1 MKKIFNLSVTLM
13 VASLVCLPL
22 FASAT
27 GTVPV
32 DGGISFLVAAGV
44 SYGIK
49 KSIIPRKKEEKKHAE
64 NELFI

>member
-1 MKKIFNLSVTLM
+1 MKKIFNLTVTLM

-32 DGGISFLVAAGV
+32 DGGISLLVAAGV
-44 SYGIK
+44 SYSIK
-49 KSIIPRKKEEKKHAE
+49 KSITPRKKEKKNDAE
-64 NELFI
+64 SELFI